1 MNKDIIEQIKA
12 AAGNKNGLSPD
23 ILRMIIEEAGP
34 DLNGNTFD
42 SLNDED
48 KSMCDAYAQHIKNYL
63 YTYKNDAT
71 AIDPSIDPEEKQI
84 GPMAQDIEK
93 VNPACIKELEDG
105 TKVVD
110 TSKLAL
116 MNAGVIA
123 DLSRRMDEIEE
134 ALNGRR

>member
-1 MNKDIIEQIKA
+1 
-12 AAGNKNGLSPD
+12 
-23 ILRMIIEEAGP
+23 
-34 DLNGNTFD
+34 
-42 SLNDED
+42 
-48 KSMCDAYAQHIKNYL
+48 
-63 YTYKNDAT
+63 
-71 AIDPSIDPEEKQI
+71 
-84 GPMAQDIEK
+84 MAQDIEK

-110 TSKLAL
+110 TSRLAL

>member
-1 MNKDIIEQIKA
+1 MNKDILNRLRKA
-12 AAGNKNGLSPD
+12 AAAKSKLPD
-23 ILRMIIEEAGP
+23 DLLRMIADEAGP
-34 DLNGNTFD
+34 DLNGNTLSTLD
-42 SLNDED
+42 TNDT
-48 KSMCDAYAQHIKNYL
+48 SMCDAYAAHIKNYL
-63 YTYKNDAT
+63 YTYKDEAT
-71 AIDPSIDPEEKQI
+71 NIDPSIDPEEKQI

-110 TSKLAL
+110 TSRLAL

-123 DLSRRMDEIEE
+123 DLSRRVDEIEE

>member
-1 MNKDIIEQIKA
+1 MNKDIIAQLKA
-12 AAGNKNGLSPD
+12 AAKDKSGLSPD
-23 ILRMIIEEAGP
+23 LLRMIMQEAGP

-42 SLNDED
+42 SLNDND
-48 KSMCDAYAQHIKNYL
+48 TSMCDAYAQHIKNYL

-71 AIDPSIDPEEKQI
+71 AIDPSIDPEEKHI

-93 VNPACIKELEDG
+93 VNSACIKELEDG
-105 TKVVD
+105 TKIVD
-110 TSKLAL
+110 TSRLAL

-123 DLSRRMDEIEE
+123 DLSRRMNEVEE

>member
-12 AAGNKNGLSPD
+12 ATGNKSGLSPD
-23 ILRMIIEEAGP
+23 VLRMIIEEAGP

>member
-1 MNKDIIEQIKA
+1 MNNDIVEQLKA
-12 AAGNKNGLSPD
+12 IVKGHSGLSPEL
-23 ILRMIIEEAGP
+23 LRMIIQEAGP

-42 SLNDED
+42 SLNDND
-48 KSMCDAYAQHIKNYL
+48 TSMCDAYAQHIKNYL

-71 AIDPSIDPEEKQI
+71 SIDPSIDPEEKQI

-110 TSKLAL
+110 TARLAL